1 MKLLEDH
8 MWEILGSLTF
18 NNYQMLLCSEVLAQK
33 VTIDLDE
40 LCAVKTCSSV
50 VSVFPLGFSTIFIA
64 ELYENWYHEISFLY
78 LTAVVTDFA
87 LHCVHRTV
95 AHSILMLLGRAQTS
109 IDILFCSPGTY
120 RRCLAT
126 TCPSLLTDKLHWKTE
141 HYGKKWPKKSQLGK
155 EVIPLMIHSYTV
167 WKLSE

>member
-1 MKLLEDH
+1 MN
-8 MWEILGSLTF
+8 F
-18 NNYQMLLCSEVLAQK
+18 
-33 VTIDLDE
+33 
-40 LCAVKTCSSV
+40 AVKTCSSV

-64 ELYENWYHEISFLY
+64 EFYENWYQEISFLC
-78 LTAVVTDFA
+78 LTGVVTDFA

-120 RRCLAT
+120 RRCLAS

-141 HYGKKWPKKSQLGK
+141 HCGKKWPKKSQLGK
-155 EVIPLMIHSYTV
+155 GSHFFDDTFTHCVKTIWIKSHFCELCKRITYARNEKNIDFINC
-167 WKLSE
+167 